1 MPDDETF
8 LDRPIDR
15 RSFIKGGMAF
25 VSAAAAMPPAFL
37 RATFDD
43 NSIPIAGV
51 TTETAASIG
60 RRVLVVLQ
68 MAGGNDGL
76 NTVIPLNDRGYFSA
90 RPGLAQNPESTLP
103 LENGLALNS
112 VMTGM
117 KRLWD
122 ERRMAVVLG
131 VGYANP
137 NRSHFRAMDI
147 WHTASTTDVSG
158 NGWIGRLMDAT
169 AKETDSAWRGA
180 NIGSEM
186 PRSLFADSV
195 FVPSL
200 TSIPA
205 YVLSTDRRFPR
216 DADRRLQAFAQLNAR
231 YAQDAAVQAEYGGS
245 LAFVSQTGFEAYQS
259 TVMLQAEAKSY
270 EPKAIYPNN
279 PLAQAFKTAAALIMS
294 RLGTGVVYI
303 TTGGFD
309 THSAQIAGQAR
320 LLQMVSDA
328 VGTFYAD
335 LAAQQAADDVATVMW
350 TEFGRRVK
358 ENGSGGTDHGTATPM
373 FVVGGGVKP
382 GLFGDQPST
391 TSTDSNGDLKY
402 TTDFRSVY
410 ASIIEQ
416 RFGVDSSDVLRQSY
430 RTLPLFA

>member
-1 MPDDETF
+1 MPEETF

-25 VSAAAAMPPAFL
+25 VSAASIMPPAFL

-43 NSIPIAGV
+43 NSIPIAEV
-51 TTETAASIG
+51 TKEAAASIG

-76 NTVIPLNDRGYFSA
+76 NTVIPLNDRGYFTA
-90 RPGLAQNPESTLP
+90 RPGLAQNPESTLA
-103 LENGLALNS
+103 LSNGMALNG
-112 VMTGM
+112 VMKGM
-117 KRLWD
+117 KGLWD
-122 ERRMAVVLG
+122 QNRMAVVLG
-131 VGYANP
+131 AGYANP

-147 WHTASTTDVSG
+147 WHTASTDERVG
-158 NGWIGRLMDAT
+158 NGWIGKLLDAT
-169 AKETDSAWRGA
+169 AHEQDSAWRAA
-180 NIGSEM
+180 NIGNEL

-200 TSIPA
+200 SSIPA
-205 YVLSTDRRFPR
+205 YVLSTDRKFPK
-216 DADRRLQAFAQLNAR
+216 DADRRLQAFAQINAR

-259 TVMLQAEAKSY
+259 TVMLQADAKSY
-270 EPKAIYPNN
+270 VAKATYPNT
-279 PLAQAFKTAAALIMS
+279 PLAQAFKTAATLIMS

-309 THSAQIAGQAR
+309 THAGQTGTQNR
-320 LLQMVSDA
+320 LLQTVSDA
-328 VGTFYAD
+328 AAAFYAD
-335 LAAQQAADDVATVMW
+335 LAAQDAADDVSTVMW
-350 TEFGRRVK
+350 TEFGRRIK
-358 ENGSGGTDHGTATPM
+358 ENGSGGTDHGTSTPV
-373 FVVGGGVKP
+373 FVIGGGVKP
-382 GLFGDQPST
+382 GLYGEQPST
-391 TSTDSNGDLKY
+391 GSPDSSGDLKF

-416 RFGVDSSDVLRQSY
+416 RFGVASKDVLGQSY
-430 RTLPLFA
+430 PTLPLFA

>member
-1 MPDDETF
+1 MPEETF

-25 VSAAAAMPPAFL
+25 VSAATAMPPAFL

-43 NSIPIAGV
+43 NSIPIADV
-51 TTETAASIG
+51 TKETAAAIG

-76 NTVIPLNDRGYFSA
+76 NTVIPLNDRGYFAA
-90 RPGLAQNPESTLP
+90 RPGLAQNPKSTLP
-103 LENGLALNS
+103 LENGMAFNG

-117 KRLWD
+117 KGLWD
-122 ERRMAVVLG
+122 QRRMAVILG
-131 VGYANP
+131 VGYPNP

-147 WHTASTTDVSG
+147 WHTASTTNVTG

-169 AKETDSAWRGA
+169 THETDSAWRVA
-180 NIGSEM
+180 NIGSEL

-200 TSIPA
+200 SSIPA
-205 YVLSTDRRFPR
+205 YVLSTDRKFSK
-216 DADRRLQAFAQLNAR
+216 DSDRRLQTFAQLNAR

-259 TVMLQAEAKSY
+259 TVMLQTEAKTY
-270 EPKAIYPNN
+270 TTKVPYPTT
-279 PLAQAFKTAAALIMS
+279 PLAQAFKTAATLIMS

-309 THSAQIAGQAR
+309 THAGQSDTQNR
-320 LLQMVSDA
+320 LLQTVSDA
-328 VGTFYAD
+328 VGAFYAD
-335 LAAQQAADDVATVMW
+335 LAAQEAADDVSTVMW
-350 TEFGRRVK
+350 TEFGRRIK
-358 ENGSGGTDHGTATPM
+358 ENGSGGTDHGTASPM
-373 FVVGGGVKP
+373 FVIGGGVKP
-382 GLFGDQPST
+382 GLYGDQPST
-391 TSTDSNGDLKY
+391 ASPDTSGDLKY
-402 TTDFRSVY
+402 STDFRQVY

-416 RFGVDSSDVLRQSY
+416 RFGVASKDVLGQTYS
-430 RTLPLFA
+430 TLPLFA

>member
-8 LDRPIDR
+8 RDRPIDR

-43 NSIPIAGV
+43 NSIPIADV
-51 TTETAASIG
+51 TKETAASIG

-76 NTVIPLNDRGYFSA
+76 NTVIPLNDRGYFDA

-103 LENGLALNS
+103 LGNGLAFNS

-131 VGYANP
+131 VGYPNP

-147 WHTASTTDVSG
+147 WHTASTTNVTG

-169 AKETDSAWRGA
+169 AHETDSAWRGA
-180 NIGSEM
+180 NIGNEL

-200 TSIPA
+200 SSIPA
-205 YVLSTDRRFPR
+205 YVLSTDRKFPK
-216 DADRRLQAFAQLNAR
+216 DTDRRLQAFAQLNAR
-231 YAQDAAVQAEYGGS
+231 YAQDAAIQAEYGGS

-259 TVMLQAEAKSY
+259 TVMLQTDAKSY
-270 EPKAIYPNN
+270 EPKAVYPNT
-279 PLAQAFKTAAALIMS
+279 PLAQAFKTAATLIMS
-294 RLGTGVVYI
+294 RLGTGVVYV

-309 THSAQIAGQAR
+309 THSGQAAGQAR
-320 LLQMVSDA
+320 LLQTVSDA
-328 VGTFYAD
+328 VGAFYAD
-335 LAAQQAADDVATVMW
+335 LAAQEAAEDVSTVMW

-373 FVVGGGVKP
+373 FVVGGGVTS
-382 GLFGDQPST
+382 GFYGDQPST
-391 TSTDSNGDLKY
+391 LSTDSNGDLKY

-410 ASIIEQ
+410 ASIVEQ
-416 RFGVDSSDVLRQSY
+416 RFGVASKDVLGQSY

>member
-1 MPDDETF
+1 MPEETF

-25 VSAAAAMPPAFL
+25 VSAASVMPPAFL

-43 NSIPIAGV
+43 NSIPIADV
-51 TTETAASIG
+51 TKETAASIG

-68 MAGGNDGL
+68 LAGGNDGL
-76 NTVIPLNDRGYFSA
+76 NTVIPLNDRGYFNA

-103 LENGLALNS
+103 IANGMAFNS

-117 KRLWD
+117 KGLWD
-122 ERRMAVVLG
+122 QRRMAVVLG
-131 VGYANP
+131 VGYPNP

-147 WHTASTTDVSG
+147 WHTASTTNVTG

-169 AKETDSAWRGA
+169 THETDSAWRVA
-180 NIGSEM
+180 NIGNEL

-200 TSIPA
+200 SSIPA
-205 YVLSTDRRFPR
+205 YVLSTDRKF
-216 DADRRLQAFAQLNAR
+216 AKEGDRRLQTFAKINAR
-231 YAQDAAVQAEYGGS
+231 YAQDAAVQAEYGGA

-259 TVMLQAEAKSY
+259 TAMLQTDATSY
-270 EPKAIYPNN
+270 TPKAPYPNT
-279 PLAQAFKTAAALIMS
+279 PLSQAFKTAATLIMS

-309 THSAQIAGQAR
+309 THSGQGATQTR
-320 LLQMVSDA
+320 LLQTVSDA
-328 VGTFYAD
+328 VAAFYAD
-335 LAAQQAADDVATVMW
+335 LAAQKAADDVSTVMW
-350 TEFGRRVK
+350 TEFGRRIK
-358 ENGSGGTDHGTATPM
+358 ENGSGGTDHGTASPM
-373 FVVGGGVKP
+373 FVIGGGVKP

-391 TSTDSNGDLKY
+391 ASPDSGGDLKY

-416 RFGVDSSDVLRQSY
+416 RFGVASKDVLGQSY
-430 RTLPLFA
+430 PSLPIFA

>member
-1 MPDDETF
+1 MPEETF

-25 VSAAAAMPPAFL
+25 VSAATAMPPAFL

-43 NSIPIAGV
+43 NSIPIADV
-51 TTETAASIG
+51 TKETAAAIG

-76 NTVIPLNDRGYFSA
+76 NTVIPLNDRGYFAA
-90 RPGLAQNPESTLP
+90 RPGLAQNPKSTLP
-103 LENGLALNS
+103 LENGMAFNG

-117 KRLWD
+117 KGLWD
-122 ERRMAVVLG
+122 QRRMAVILG
-131 VGYANP
+131 VGYPNP

-147 WHTASTTDVSG
+147 WHTASTTNVTG

-169 AKETDSAWRGA
+169 THETDSAWRVA
-180 NIGSEM
+180 NIGSEL

-200 TSIPA
+200 SSIPA
-205 YVLSTDRRFPR
+205 YVLSTDRKFSK
-216 DADRRLQAFAQLNAR
+216 DSDRRLQTFAQLNAR

-259 TVMLQAEAKSY
+259 TVMLQTEAKTY
-270 EPKAIYPNN
+270 TTKVPYPTT
-279 PLAQAFKTAAALIMS
+279 PLAQAFKTAATLIMS

-309 THSAQIAGQAR
+309 THAGQSDTQNR
-320 LLQMVSDA
+320 LLQTVSDA
-328 VGTFYAD
+328 VGAFYAD
-335 LAAQQAADDVATVMW
+335 LAAQEAADDVSTVMW
-350 TEFGRRVK
+350 TEFGRRIK
-358 ENGSGGTDHGTATPM
+358 ENGSGGTDHGTASPM
-373 FVVGGGVKP
+373 FVIGGGVKP
-382 GLFGDQPST
+382 GLYGDQPST
-391 TSTDSNGDLKY
+391 ASPDASGDLKY
-402 TTDFRSVY
+402 STDFRQVY

-416 RFGVDSSDVLRQSY
+416 RFGVASKDVLGQTYS
-430 RTLPLFA
+430 TLPLFA

>member
-1 MPDDETF
+1 MPEETF
-8 LDRPIDR
+8 RDRPIDR

-25 VSAAAAMPPAFL
+25 VSAAAVTPPAFL

-43 NSIPIAGV
+43 NSVPIAAPTGNP
-51 TTETAASIG
+51 AAG
-60 RRVLVVLQ
+60 TRRRVLVVLQ

-76 NTVIPLNDRGYFSA
+76 NTVIPLEDRGYFAA
-90 RPGLAQNPESTLP
+90 RPKLAHTPESTLP
-103 LENGLALNS
+103 LASGLAFNP
-112 VMTGM
+112 VMTGL

-122 ERRMAVVLG
+122 EQRMAVVLG
-131 VGYANP
+131 VGYPNP

-147 WHTASTTDVSG
+147 WHTASTDHTQGSG
-158 NGWIGRLMDAT
+158 WLGRLMDVT
-169 AKETDSAWRGA
+169 ARADDSAWRAA
-180 NIGSEM
+180 NVGNEL
-186 PRSLFADSV
+186 PRSLFGDSV

-200 TSIPA
+200 ASIPA
-205 YVLSTDRRFPR
+205 YVLSTDRKFPK
-216 DADRRLQAFAQLNAR
+216 DSDRRVETFAQLNAR

-245 LAFVSQTGFEAYQS
+245 LAFVSQTGLEAYQS
-259 TVMLQAEAKSY
+259 TVMLQADASSYEAK
-270 EPKAIYPNN
+270 AVYPTT

-294 RLGTGVVYI
+294 RLGTGVAYI

-309 THSAQIAGQAR
+309 THSGQVAGQAR
-320 LLQMVSDA
+320 LLQAVSDA
-328 VGTFYAD
+328 VSAFYAD
-335 LAAQQAADDVATVMW
+335 LAAHGAADDVSTVMW

-373 FVVGGGVKP
+373 FVLGGGVRP
-382 GLFGDQPST
+382 GFYGDQPST

-416 RFGVDSSDVLRQSY
+416 RFGVEARDVLGRAY
-430 RTLPLFA
+430 PTLPLFE